1 MKNSAYNIEK
11 QKMEIPQLPFTIAS
25 EEEFRAHALATF
37 RFQYGMNPVYRDYV
51 DLRKISV
58 ESVRT
63 VTDIP
68 FLPIELF
75 KTQDIICGEKPTQRT
90 FRSSGTTGSMR
101 SSHHISDLNIYRNS
115 LQKGFERFYGDPDNY
130 HFLALTPTPEQNPDS
145 SLVFM
150 VQRLM
155 DLSQS
160 AESGYFLS
168 SFTGLHARLS
178 QARMTGRKVFL
189 IGLTYALLEF
199 AEAYPG
205 AYGSLVV
212 METGGMKGKRKE
224 MTRDELHEILC
235 PAFRIEKIH
244 SEYGMTEMLSQAYS
258 PGDGLFSSPPWMRI
272 LIRDANDPFCYTGPG
287 KSGGINIVDL
297 ANIHSCSFIATQDLG
312 RLHTDGRFEVLG
324 RFDISDARGCSLMTG

>member
-1 MKNSAYNIEK
+1 
-11 QKMEIPQLPFTIAS
+11 MEFPQLPFTIAS
-25 EEEFRAHALATF
+25 EEEFRTRALEIF
-37 RFQYGMNPVYRDYV
+37 RYQYQMNAVYHEYV
-51 DLRKISV
+51 DLRKITV
-58 ESVRT
+58 ESVKS

-75 KTQDIICGEKPTQRT
+75 KTQEVICGEKPVQRT
-90 FRSSGTTGSMR
+90 FRSSGTTGTER
-101 SSHHISDLNIYRNS
+101 SSHHISDLNIYRNA
-115 LQKGFERFYGDPDNY
+115 LQKGFERFYGSPDKY
-130 HFLALTPTPEQNPDS
+130 QFLALTPTPEQNPDS

-168 SFTGLHARLS
+168 SFTGLHARLT
-178 QARMTGRKVFL
+178 QARSTGRKVFL
-189 IGLTYALLEF
+189 IGLTYALLDF
-199 AEAYPG
+199 AESYPG
-205 AYGSLVV
+205 AYGPLVV

-224 MTRDELHEILC
+224 MTREELHEILC

-244 SEYGMTEMLSQAYS
+244 SEYGMTELLSQAYS

-272 LIRDANDPFCYTGPG
+272 LIRDSNDPFTYIGPG

-297 ANIHSCSFIATQDLG
+297 ANLHSCSFIATQDLG

-324 RFDISDARGCSLMTG
+324 RFDLSDARGCSLLL